1 MRGMWN
7 WDENPNTQGQR
18 TAGDD
23 RGPDAGAPHGTVA
36 PARTGPDAPIG
47 ADGSSGRAP
56 QEESATSA
64 APSRRAPTWGGV
76 VGLVLAGAVL
86 SSGATLGGVV
96 AYDAL
101 ISPALTGP
109 SAAAPST
116 AAASEQATTSVPVAS
131 TSGGPDWE
139 GVASAVSPSTVAIQ
153 VSTASG
159 TAEGTGVIYSED
171 GTIITNNHVVSGAGQ
186 ILVSL
191 TDGRI
196 LTASVVGADPST
208 DIAVIRLDAPPEGL
222 QPAQLGDSDAV
233 VVGQAVMAVGTPLGL
248 ENTVTT
254 GIISAVD
261 RPVTTTSETEG
272 DPRQPEADAAYTSA
286 LQTDAAINP
295 GNSGGPLV
303 DAQGQVIGINSS
315 IAGLATDESGTA
327 GSIGLGF
334 AIPSNTVRLI
344 ADQLIE
350 SGTARHAFLGVSA
363 RDGSATD
370 GDVTSTGAE
379 IVGVERGSAAQE
391 AGLREGDLITEAD
404 DVPITGAAALTG
416 VVRGLEVGSTH
427 TVRFLRDG
435 EEQEVQ
441 VTLTAA
447 D

>member
-1 MRGMWN
+1 MWN

-18 TAGDD
+18 SADDD
-23 RGPDAGAPHGTVA
+23 RAPGADAPHSTAA
-36 PARTGPDAPIG
+36 PSRYGPDAPLG
-47 ADGSSGRAP
+47 AEGPHGLGPQPELAP
-56 QEESATSA
+56 SA
-64 APSRRAPTWGGV
+64 AAPPARRGPTWGGV

-96 AYDAL
+96 AYDTL
-101 ISPALTGP
+101 LSPSLAGP
-109 SAAAPST
+109 SASAPST
-116 AAASEQATTSVPVAS
+116 AAATEQATTSVPVSS

-139 GVASAVSPSTVAIQ
+139 SVASAVSPSTVAIQ
-153 VSTASG
+153 VSTGSG
-159 TAEGTGVIYSED
+159 TAEGTGVIYSVD
-171 GTIITNNHVVSGAGQ
+171 GTIITNNHVVAGAGQ

-196 LTASVVGADPST
+196 LTASVVGTDPST
-208 DIAVIRLDAPPEGL
+208 DIAVIRLDSPPEGL
-222 QPAQLGDSDAV
+222 QPAQLGDSDGV

-261 RPVTTTSETEG
+261 RPVTTTSESGG
-272 DPRQPEADAAYTSA
+272 DPQQPEADAAYTSA

-344 ADQLIE
+344 ADQLID

-363 RDGSATD
+363 RDGSATT

-379 IVGVERGSAAQE
+379 IVGIERGSAAQE

-404 DVPITGAAALTG
+404 GVPITGAAALTG

-435 EEQEVQ
+435 EEREVQ